1 MTPDLL
7 LTIGIAALLSTMLYV
22 ILKFFQVWEINNL
35 HGLTFNYIS
44 AALLSFFYDYD
55 SNIENLAQA
64 AGFIH
69 AAALIGLLF
78 IVVFYITALTAQKSG
93 IAVTSIAGKMSMVI
107 PIIAGIYLYQDA
119 VYPLKITGILIAL
132 AAVVLSSLKPGNKTA
147 TPTEKKGVLI
157 WLLPVLLFTGSGLV
171 DTSIKI
177 SQHYFI
183 TDENQG
189 LYICFLF
196 GSAGIIG
203 LFLSVYQQIRK
214 GISIKPKSIAGGIL
228 LGVTNFY
235 SLEFLIKALAH
246 PGAESSVVFAISNVM
261 VVLMS
266 AIFAIILFREHLSR
280 LNIAGLCLSL
290 ISIYLL
296 TL

>member
-7 LTIGIAALLSTMLYV
+7 LTIATASLLSTMLYV
-22 ILKFFQVWEINNL
+22 ILKFFQAWKINNL

-44 AALLSFFYDYD
+44 AAILSFLYDFQG
-55 SNIENLAQA
+55 NLAILDQA
-64 AGFIH
+64 SGFIH
-69 AAALIGLLF
+69 AAAMIGLLF
-78 IVVFYITALTAQKSG
+78 IIVFYITALTAQKSG

-107 PIIAGIYLYQDA
+107 PIVAGIYLYNDA
-119 VYPLKITGILIAL
+119 VYIRKVTGIMIAL
-132 AAVVLSSLKPGNKTA
+132 AAVVLSSLKSS
-147 TPTEKKGVLI
+147 EKKEDQSANKGILI
-157 WLLPVLLFTGSGLV
+157 WLLPILLFTGSGLV

-183 TDENQG
+183 TERNQG
-189 LYICFLF
+189 LYISFLF

-203 LFLSVYQQIRK
+203 LLLSVYQI
-214 GISIKPKSIAGGIL
+214 IKNKLKIELKSIAGGIL
-228 LGVTNFY
+228 LGITNFY

-246 PGAESSVVFAISNVM
+246 PGAESSIIFAISNVM

-266 AIFAIILFREHLSR
+266 AIFAILIFKERLSK
-280 LNIAGLCLSL
+280 LNIAGLSLSI